1 MRGANHGRRTSVNSP
16 RRAALSFIF
25 ITVVLDVLSL
35 GVTIPVLPKLVSE
48 FFDGDIAA
56 AAPYYGWFA
65 TVWAMMQFVAAPI
78 MGALSDRFGRRPVL
92 LLSCLGLGLDYILMA
107 WAPTLWLL
115 FVGRILSGITAASF
129 ATAAAYIADVTP
141 PEKRAASY
149 ALFGAAWG
157 FGFVIGPAV
166 GGALSEAYGLRVPFW
181 VAAGLTL
188 LNATYGY
195 FVLPES
201 LPKENRK
208 AFSWRRANPLGSL
221 RLLRSHPE
229 LLSLAS
235 IILLY
240 QLAHQV
246 LQSVFVYYTMY
257 RYGWGESRVGFTLM
271 AVGIASIIVQAF
283 LVRKVAGR
291 LSEQMMLYLGLS
303 FGAMGYIIYGVATR
317 ESIFW
322 CGIPVFALVG
332 FFSPAIQ
339 GLMTKRVRVDEQGQ
353 LQGANSSLM
362 GIAGM
367 LGPTIFA
374 NLFEQA
380 SKWSPSLDS
389 PILGAPFFL
398 AALLHV
404 VAFGIA
410 ATLFTRNKLP
420 APVS

>member
-1 MRGANHGRRTSVNSP
+1 M
-16 RRAALSFIF
+16 
-25 ITVVLDVLSL
+25 LDVLSL
-35 GVTIPVLPKLVSE
+35 GVTIPVLPKLIAE
-48 FFDGDIAA
+48 FFDGDITE
-56 AAPYYGWFA
+56 AAPYFGMFA
-65 TVWAMMQFVAAPI
+65 TVWAMMQFVAAPV
-78 MGALSDRFGRRPVL
+78 MGTLSDRFGRRPVL
-92 LLSCLGLGLDYILMA
+92 LLSCLGLGLDYMLMA
-107 WAPTLWLL
+107 WAPSLWLL
-115 FVGRILSGITAASF
+115 FVGRVLSGITAASF

-166 GGALSEAYGLRVPFW
+166 GGLLSVAYGLRMPFW

-229 LLSLAS
+229 LLSLAAV
-235 IILLY
+235 ILLY

-246 LQSVFVYYTMY
+246 LQSVFVIYTMY
-257 RYGWGESRVGFTLM
+257 RYAWLESRVGFTLM
-271 AVGIASIIVQAF
+271 AVGIASIVVQAF

-291 LSEQMMLYLGLS
+291 LSEQTMLYLGLL
-303 FGAMGYIIYGVATR
+303 FGGIGYLIYGVATH
-317 ESIFW
+317 EVFFW

-367 LGPTIFA
+367 LGPFIFA
-374 NLFEQA
+374 NLFEAA
-380 SKWSPSLDS
+380 SRWSPSLES
-389 PILGAPFFL
+389 PILGTPFYL
-398 AALLHV
+398 AALLHLF
-404 VAFGIA
+404 AFFIA
-410 ATLFTRNKLP
+410 ATLFSKNKV
-420 APVS
+420 AAAAS